1 MAFNLS
7 KQLLKVIL
15 RKTTLNRRQK
25 INLMY
30 KDNTIPKHYFSIET
44 QKRCKYRIKVF
55 KSLLKNDF
63 QSYLTS
69 LQNYTKKQH

>member
-25 INLMY
+25 IKKFLY
-30 KDNTIPKHYFSIET
+30 KDNTIPKHYFSKEA
-44 QKRCKYRIKVF
+44 K
-55 KSLLKNDF
+55 KSANIGKDF
-63 QSYLTS
+63 
-69 LQNYTKKQH
+69 